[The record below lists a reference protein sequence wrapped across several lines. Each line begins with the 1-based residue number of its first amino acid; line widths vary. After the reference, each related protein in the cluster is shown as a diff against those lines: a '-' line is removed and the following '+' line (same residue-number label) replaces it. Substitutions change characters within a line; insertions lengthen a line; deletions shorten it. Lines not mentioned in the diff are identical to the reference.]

1 MTASFPYTFPTD
13 AQLRGKRVTVM
24 GLGLFGG
31 GASVVRFLASR
42 GCDIVVTD
50 LRDERALAPT
60 LAELDGVAFT
70 RVFGEH
76 RRSDFTSTDFVVVNP
91 AVPEDSP
98 FVRAAIDARVPLLSE
113 IGLFVSRC
121 RARLA
126 FVTGSKGKSTTT
138 SLLHAMARAAGID
151 AILGGNIGQPLLHRV
166 DAITRSQLVTFEISS
181 FQLDQLRG
189 LERSVDV
196 AVVTNLYEVHIER
209 HGTLDAYVAAKKTV
223 LDGAK
228 VAVLRHDDARVRAFA
243 DGFHGTVRWF
253 AKGERPPHGLWLDGD
268 VLRDAEGASVA
279 ARSEFRLPGRHNL
292 LNVAAATLAAASL
305 GIEPTVALV
314 AARSFPGV
322 EHRLELVGEFDGV
335 RYYNDSIATTNEAAM
350 AALDAI
356 DGGIVLLAG
365 GKEATR
371 DLAPLA
377 ASIAKRVKALITF
390 GEAGP
395 RLARSVRAADP
406 RATVVEVSDLAR
418 AMEHARTCAT
428 RGDAILLSP
437 AFPSYDQFTNF
448 RERGDRFKALAA
460 EVSSPKG
467 SN

>member
-1 MTASFPYTFPTD
+1 MNAPFSYSFPTD
-13 AQLRGKRVTVM
+13 TALRGKRVTVM

-31 GASVVRFLASR
+31 GAAVVRFLASR
-42 GCDIVVTD
+42 GCEVVVTD

-60 LAELDGVAFT
+60 LAELEGIAFT

-76 RRSDFTSTDFVVVNP
+76 RTSDFTATDFVVVNP
-91 AVPEDSP
+91 AVPETSP
-98 FVRAAIDARVPLLSE
+98 FVRAAIDAGVPLLSE
-113 IGLFVSRC
+113 IGLFVARC

-138 SLLHAMARAAGID
+138 SLLYAMARAAGVD

-166 DAITRSQLVTFEISS
+166 DAITADQLVAFEISS

-189 LERSVDV
+189 LTRSVEV

-209 HGTLDAYVAAKKTV
+209 HGTLEAYAAAKRTV
-223 LDGAK
+223 LEGAK
-228 VAVLRHDDARVRAFA
+228 TAVLRFDDARVRAFA
-243 DGFHGTVRWF
+243 DDFRGDVRWF
-253 AKGERPPHGLWLDGD
+253 AKGERPPRGLWLDGD
-268 VLRDAEGASVA
+268 VLRDERGTQVA
-279 ARSEFRLPGRHNL
+279 ARREFILPGRHNL
-292 LNVAAATLAAASL
+292 LNVAAAVLAAEVL
-305 GIEPTVALV
+305 GIDRAVALE
-314 AARSFPGV
+314 AARAFRGV

-350 AALDAI
+350 AALEAI
-356 DGGIVLLAG
+356 EGGLVLLAG

-377 ASIAKRVKALITF
+377 AAIAKRVKTLITF

-395 RLARSVRAADP
+395 RLARGVRELGLRTP
-406 RATVVEVSDLAR
+406 VVEVSDLVA
-418 AMEHARTCAT
+418 AMDHARSCVA
-428 RGDAILLSP
+428 RGDAVLLSP

-448 RERGDRFKALAA
+448 RERGERFKALA
-460 EVSSPKG
+460 SRSG
-467 SN
+467 LSG